1 MAHTRNLLCLICL
14 SVNPCS
20 NSTIQIDSMNLLQ
33 LKSRKALLF
42 LLAIGNTIA
51 FATWQV
57 LLNNFVVE
65 QAAFTGEE
73 IGILQSLREI
83 PGFLAFTAILVM
95 ILVRQQT
102 FAILSLITLG
112 IGTAIT
118 AIFPNALWLYITTVV
133 MSIGFHYLETL
144 HNSLSLQWLSK
155 DEAPRVLG
163 ELLSVRAISNLVVLG
178 AIYLYLLFFAANY
191 FLIYMLAGG
200 AAVAIGLFC
209 WSAIPHFEDQ
219 VVQKKSLFLRRQY
232 WLYYLL
238 TFLAGARRQIFVV
251 FAGFLMVEKFGFP
264 IENVV
269 LLTLVNAALTF
280 WLAPKI
286 GALIS
291 FIGERRALTLE
302 YVGLIIIFVSYA
314 FVNTIEVAIAL
325 YLLDHLFF
333 AMAIAIKTYFQKI
346 ADPRDIAATSSI
358 SFTINHIAAVFLP
371 AALGFLWVINHS
383 AVFLVGA
390 AIACGSLILT
400 QLIPDRPQQGQET
413 RWIQLPPPP
422 QASQISK

>member
-1 MAHTRNLLCLICL
+1 MKLPPLR
-14 SVNPCS
+14 
-20 NSTIQIDSMNLLQ
+20 
-33 LKSRKALLF
+33 SRKTLLF

-57 LLNNFVVE
+57 LLNNFTVE
-65 QAAFTGEE
+65 NANFTGEE
-73 IGILQSLREI
+73 IGILQSLREV

-95 ILVRQQT
+95 LFIRQQS
-102 FAILSLITLG
+102 FAILSLLTLG
-112 IGTAIT
+112 VGVAIT
-118 AIFPNALWLYITTVV
+118 AFYPTALWLYFTTML
-133 MSIGFHYLETL
+133 MSAGFHYLETL
-144 HNSLSLQWLSK
+144 HNSLSLQWLTK
-155 DEAPRVLG
+155 DEAPKVLG
-163 ELLSVRAISNLVVLG
+163 QLLSARAMCTLFILS
-178 AIYLYLLFFAANY
+178 AIYLYLMFFSANY
-191 FLIYMLAGG
+191 FLIYLLAGG
-200 AAVAIGLFC
+200 TAVIIGLFC
-209 WSAIPHFEDQ
+209 WIFIPHFEDS

-232 WLYYLL
+232 SLYYLL

-291 FIGERRALTLE
+291 YIGERRALTLE
-302 YVGLIIIFVSYA
+302 YVGLIIIFLSYA
-314 FVNTIEVAIAL
+314 FVNNVAAAIVL

-346 ADPRDIAATSSI
+346 ADPADIAATSSI
-358 SFTINHIAAVFLP
+358 SFTINHIAAVILP
-371 AALGFLWVINHS
+371 ALLGFLWVINHS

-390 AIACGSLILT
+390 TIAVGSLVIT
-400 QLIPDRPQQGQET
+400 QFIPDQPKQGQEI
-413 RWIQLPPPP
+413 RWLDRRKLTQPSQLPD
-422 QASQISK
+422 

>member
-1 MAHTRNLLCLICL
+1 
-14 SVNPCS
+14 
-20 NSTIQIDSMNLLQ
+20 MNLSKLQ
-33 LKSRKALLF
+33 SRKQLLF

-65 QAAFTGEE
+65 RAAFTGEE
-73 IGILQSLREI
+73 IGVLQSLREI

-95 ILVRQQT
+95 IFIRQQT

-118 AIFPNALWLYITTVV
+118 AFFPTALWLYAATVI

-155 DEAPRVLG
+155 DEAPRVLVQ
-163 ELLSVRAISNLVVLG
+163 LLSVRALCNFIVLG
-178 AIYLYLLFFAANY
+178 GIYLYLYFFAANY
-191 FLIYMLAGG
+191 VSIYILAGG
-200 AAVAIGLFC
+200 AAIAIGFFC
-209 WSAIPHFEDQ
+209 WTAIPHFEDS

-232 WLYYLL
+232 WLYYFL

-269 LLTLVNAALTF
+269 LLTLVNAALTY

-291 FIGERRALTLE
+291 YIGERRALTLE
-302 YVGLIIIFVSYA
+302 YIGLVIIFVSYA
-314 FVNTIEVAIAL
+314 FVDSIAVAIAL

-346 ADPRDIAATSSI
+346 ADPTDIAATSSI
-358 SFTINHIAAVFLP
+358 SFTINHIAAVILP
-371 AALGFLWVINHS
+371 AVLGFVWVINHS

-390 AIACGSLILT
+390 GIAFGSLVLT
-400 QLIPDRPQQGQET
+400 QLIPDKPRQGQET
-413 RWIQLPPPP
+413 RWIQWSP
-422 QASQISK
+422 QTQRSQVLD